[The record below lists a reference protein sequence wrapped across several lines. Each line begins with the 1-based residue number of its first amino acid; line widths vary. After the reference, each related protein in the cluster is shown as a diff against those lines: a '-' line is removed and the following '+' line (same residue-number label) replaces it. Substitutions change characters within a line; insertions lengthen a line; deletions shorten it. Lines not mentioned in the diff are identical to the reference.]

1 MTATATFEHEDDVIL
16 GRILDAAADLF
27 LRFGVRRTTMDD
39 VARAARVGRNTVFRR
54 VGSKEEL
61 IRAVAVRELRRILT
75 QLDQVAAEA
84 ASPLERLVGVFA
96 TTVGA
101 MRAHPMMGGAAAE
114 RPDEFA
120 ELSVLEAGN
129 LMELSTAYLV
139 GILRGDQERGDL
151 PGDLDV
157 AMVAELVVRLVHS
170 VFLVPALARPLES
183 DAELRAFAADVLR
196 PHLMR

>member
-1 MTATATFEHEDDVIL
+1 MTATASLDTDDDVVL

-27 LRFGVRRTTMDD
+27 LRYGVRRTTMDD

-61 IRAVAVRELRRILT
+61 VRAVAVRELRRILV
-75 QLDQVAAEA
+75 QLDQVVVAA
-84 ASPLERLVGVFA
+84 ASPLDRLVGVFA
-96 TTVGA
+96 TTVRA

-139 GILRGDQERGDL
+139 GVLRADQERGEL
-151 PGDLDV
+151 PADV
-157 AMVAELVVRLVHS
+157 DIESLAELVVRLVHS
-170 VFLVPALARPLES
+170 VFLVPSLARPLES

-196 PHLMR
+196 PHLGR